1 MKLRHDTRRSLALPI
16 ALLALALGLVS
27 GAATQPGA
35 ASRWAVHDLELAEAR
50 ALLPGVPAAMR
61 SARSSATWCGTARQT
76 DHAPNAVAG
85 NPVHWIYAIPADGQD
100 GFSTWASAMQAD
112 AESIDA
118 WWRANDPARTLRS
131 DLAQFACGQQIDI
144 SMIRLSQSSGQ
155 LSSVDTRFGRIADA
169 LIALRFSSD
178 FTKYVVYYDGPVE
191 PEICGQ
197 GGSDRSGL
205 GFAVVYPRAC
215 AGVPLNTTVAHEVL
229 HTIGAV
235 APGAPHMC
243 PEPDDGHVCDDPH
256 DMMYPYGDETPIT
269 GLTLDIGRDD
279 YYGHSGAWRDA
290 QDSPWLVRLDRQA
303 PLTVAITGPGSVTA
317 DVPGL
322 LCAQTCTT
330 TWSADTGLALTARPS
345 SGAKLVRWGGACS
358 GSGAC
363 RVVVGRVPQVSAL
376 FGPSTYRLTVAVA
389 GRGAVRS
396 SQGGLSCPPRCSR
409 LVASYASLRLTAS
422 PAKGW
427 RFRSWTGACRGT
439 RPACTLP
446 MTTAANARAVFV
458 RR

>member
-1 MKLRHDTRRSLALPI
+1 MKLRRTVLASL
-16 ALLALALGLVS
+16 ALLALAVGLA
-27 GAATQPGA
+27 GAAGPQPGS

-50 ALLPGVPAAMR
+50 ALAAGVPVAAR
-61 SARSSATWCGTARQT
+61 SARVSAIWCGTARQT
-76 DHAPNAVAG
+76 DQAPNAVAG
-85 NPVHWIYAIPADGQD
+85 NPVHWIYAIPSDGQD
-100 GFSTWASAMQAD
+100 AFSTWASAMQAD

-118 WWRANDPARTLRS
+118 WWRASDPARTLRS
-131 DLAQFACGQQIDI
+131 DLAQFSCGQQIDI

-155 LSSVDTRFGRIADA
+155 LASVNTRFGRIADA
-169 LIALRFSSD
+169 LVDVEFSSD

-197 GGSDRSGL
+197 GGSARSGL
-205 GFAVVYPRAC
+205 GFAIVYPRAC

-256 DMMYPYGDETPIT
+256 DMMYPFGDETPIT
-269 GLTLDIGRDD
+269 GLTLDTGRDD
-279 YYGHSGAWRDA
+279 YYGHSGSWPDA

-322 LCAQTCTT
+322 LCARTCTT
-330 TWSADTGLALTARPS
+330 TWSADTGLALSATPS
-345 SGAKLVRWGGACS
+345 KGAKLVRWGDACS
-358 GSGAC
+358 GSAAC

-396 SQGGLSCPPRCSR
+396 SQGGLACPPRCSR
-409 LVASYASLRLTAS
+409 LVPSYSPLRLTAS
-422 PAKGW
+422 PAQGW
-427 RFRSWTGACRGT
+427 RFRSWVGACRGT

-446 MTTAANARAVFV
+446 MTAAASARAVFV

>member
-1 MKLRHDTRRSLALPI
+1 MKARHHVFGTLALGAI
-16 ALLALALGLVS
+16 ALGLGLVS
-27 GAATQPGA
+27 GAGSQQRAE
-35 ASRWAVHDLELAEAR
+35 SRWDVHDLRLAEGR
-50 ALLPGVPAAMR
+50 ALAPHVPAVVR
-61 SARSSATWCGTARQT
+61 STRASAAWCGTARQT

-85 NPVHWIYAIPADGQD
+85 NPVHWIYAIPSDGQD
-100 GFSTWASAMQAD
+100 AFPTWASAMQAD

-118 WWRANDPARTLRS
+118 WWRANDAARTLRS
-131 DLAQFACGQQIDI
+131 DLAPFPCGQQVDI
-144 SMIRLSQSSGQ
+144 SMIRLSNSSGQ
-155 LSSVDTRFGRIADA
+155 LASVDTRFDRIADA
-169 LIALRFSSD
+169 LVALQFSSN

-197 GGSDRSGL
+197 GGSAREGL
-205 GFAVVYPRAC
+205 GFAIVYVRAC

-256 DMMYPYGDETPIT
+256 DMMYPFGDETPII
-269 GLTLDIGRDD
+269 GLTLDTGRDD
-279 YYGHSGAWRDA
+279 YYGHSGSWPDT

-322 LCAQTCTT
+322 LCTQTCTT
-330 TWSADTGLALTARPS
+330 NWSADTALALAVRPS
-345 SGAKLVRWGGACS
+345 SGSKLVRWGGACS

-363 RVVVGRVPQVSAL
+363 RVVVGQAPQVSAL
-376 FGPSTYRLTVAVA
+376 FGPSTYRLRVTVG
-389 GRGAVRS
+389 GRGSVRS
-396 SQGGLSCPPRCSR
+396 SRPGIACPPRCSSQ
-409 LVASYASLRLTAS
+409 VSSYSPLRLTAS

-427 RFRSWTGACRGT
+427 RFKSWAGACRGT

-446 MTTAANARAVFV
+446 MTAAASTRAVFV

>member
-1 MKLRHDTRRSLALPI
+1 MKLRHLARRSLVLPL
-16 ALLALALGLVS
+16 AVLALALGVVVGAGTQS
-27 GAATQPGA
+27 GSEG
-35 ASRWAVHDLELAEAR
+35 RWAVHDLELTEAR
-50 ALLPGVPAAMR
+50 ALASSVPTAAR
-61 SARSSATWCGTARQT
+61 SVRSSATWCGTARQT
-76 DHAPNAVAG
+76 DQAPNAVAG
-85 NPVHWIYAIPADGQD
+85 NPVHWIYAIPSDGQD
-100 GFSTWASAMQAD
+100 AFPTWASAMQAD

-118 WWRANDPARTLRS
+118 WWRANDGARTLRS
-131 DLAQFACGQQIDI
+131 DLAPFPCGQQVDI

-155 LSSVDTRFGRIADA
+155 LASVGTRFGRIADA
-169 LIALRFSSD
+169 LVDLEFSSD

-197 GGSDRSGL
+197 GGSARSGL
-205 GFAVVYPRAC
+205 GFAIVYPRAC

-243 PEPDDGHVCDDPH
+243 PEPDDGHVCDDLH
-256 DMMYPYGDETPIT
+256 DMMYPYGDETPIS
-269 GLTLDIGRDD
+269 GLTLDTGRDD
-279 YYGHSGAWRDA
+279 YYGHSGSWPDA

-303 PLTVAITGPGSVTA
+303 PLTVAIAGPGSVTA

-322 LCAQTCTT
+322 LCTQTCTT
-330 TWSADTGLALTARPS
+330 TWSADTALALAAKPT
-345 SGAKLVRWGGACS
+345 SGTKLVRWGGACD
-358 GSGAC
+358 GSGTC
-363 RVVVGRVPQVSAL
+363 RVVVGRAPQVSAL
-376 FGPSTYRLTVAVA
+376 FGPSAYRLTVAVG

-396 SQGGLSCPPRCSR
+396 SRPGIACPPRCSS
-409 LVASYASLRLTAS
+409 LVPSYASLRLAAS

-427 RFRSWTGACRGT
+427 RFKTWAGACRGT

-446 MTTAANARAVFV
+446 MTSAASARAVFV

>member
-1 MKLRHDTRRSLALPI
+1 MKARQHARTNLALV
-16 ALLALALGLVS
+16 AATLTLTLGLVAGS
-27 GAATQPGA
+27 GMQPGS
-35 ASRWAVHDLELAEAR
+35 ASRWAVHDLRLAEGR
-50 ALLPGVPAAMR
+50 ALAASVPAAAR
-61 SARSSATWCGTARQT
+61 SAHSSAAWCGTARQT
-76 DHAPNAVAG
+76 DQAPNAVAG
-85 NPVHWIYAIPADGQD
+85 NPVHWIYAIPSDGPD
-100 GFSTWASAMQAD
+100 AFSTWTSAMQAD

-118 WWRANDPARTLRS
+118 WWRASDPTRTLRN
-131 DLAQFACGQQIDI
+131 DLAQFSCGQQIDI
-144 SMIRLSQSSGQ
+144 SMIRLTNSSGQ
-155 LSSVDTRFGRIADA
+155 LSSVDTRFDRIADA
-169 LIALRFSSD
+169 LVALQFSSN

-197 GGSDRSGL
+197 GGSAREGL
-205 GFAVVYPRAC
+205 GFAIVYVRAC
-215 AGVPLNTTVAHEVL
+215 AGVPFNTTVAHEVL

-256 DMMYPYGDETPIT
+256 DMMYPFGDETPIT
-269 GLTLDIGRDD
+269 GLTLDTGRDD
-279 YYGHSGAWRDA
+279 YYGHSGAWRDT

-322 LCAQTCTT
+322 LCTQTCTT
-330 TWSADTGLALTARPS
+330 TWSADTALALAVRPS
-345 SGAKLVRWGGACS
+345 SGSKLVRWGGVCS

-363 RVVVGRVPQVSAL
+363 RVVVGQAPQVSAH
-376 FGPSTYRLTVAVA
+376 FGPSRYRLTVTVG

-396 SQGGLSCPPRCSR
+396 SQPGIACPSRCSS
-409 LVASYASLRLTAS
+409 LVSSYTPLRLTAS

-427 RFRSWTGACRGT
+427 RFKSWVGACRGT

-446 MTTAANARAVFV
+446 MTAAASARAVFV